1 MSDGPNTADLLH
13 TVLTVSHG
21 NINVDT
27 TTGVTIVGG
36 ANGSSSVTLS
46 GTAAQITAA
55 LASTSTNYTG
65 TLNYYGP
72 DSLSVTTTD
81 TVNNATSATKTVAI
95 QVADTTT
102 VSEAVPASLSGNEN
116 TAISLSGIS
125 VSDGPNTADLLHTVL
140 TVSHGNINVDTTT
153 GVTIVGGANGSS
165 SVTLSGTAAQITA
178 ALASTSTNYT
188 GTLNYYGPDSL
199 SVTTT
204 DTVNNATSATKTVAI
219 QVADTTTV
227 SETVPASLS
236 GNENTAISLSGISV
250 SDGPNTADLLHTVLT
265 VSHGNIN
272 VDTTTGVTIVGGAS
286 GSSSVTL
293 SGTAAQITAALAST
307 STNYT
312 GTLNYYGPDSL
323 SVTTTDTVNNATSAT
338 KTVAIQVADTTTVS
352 ETVPASLSGN
362 ENTAISLS
370 GISVS
375 DGPNTADLLHTVL
388 TVSHGN
394 INVDTTTGVTIV
406 GGASGSSSVTLSGT
420 AAQITAALASTSTN
434 YTGTLN
440 YYGPDSLSV
449 TTTDTV
455 NNATSATKTVAI
467 QVADTTT
474 VSETVPASLSGQRE
488 HRDLAER
495 DFGVGWTEHR
505 RPAAHGADGV
515 ARQYQR
521 GHDDRRDH
529 RRRRQRHQLGDAER
543 HGGADY
549 RGAGKHEHELHRH
562 PQLLRPRQPVGDHD
576 RHSQQRHFGN
586 EDGGDPG
593 RRYDDGV
600 GGGACLAERQRE
612 HRDLAERD
620 FGVGWTE
627 HRRPAA
633 HGADGVARQYQ
644 RGHDDRRD
652 HRRRRQRQQLGDA
665 ERHGGADYRGAGK
678 HEHELHRHPQLL
690 RPRQPVG
697 DHDRHSQQRHFGNED
712 GGDPGRRYDDGV
724 GDGAYLDWPSTRT
737 PRSR

>member
-1 MSDGPNTADLLH
+1 M
-13 TVLTVSHG
+13 LTVSHG

-36 ANGSSSVTLS
+36 ASGSSSVTLS

-153 GVTIVGGANGSS
+153 GVTIVGGASGSS

-227 SETVPASLS
+227 SETVPTSTLAV
-236 GNENTAISLSGISV
+236 NENTAISLSGISV

-375 DGPNTADLLHTVL
+375 DGPNTADLLNTVL

-420 AAQITAALASTSTN
+420 AARLPRRWQARARTTPAPSTITAPT
-434 YTGTLN
+434 
-440 YYGPDSLSV
+440 
-449 TTTDTV
+449 
-455 NNATSATKTVAI
+455 
-467 QVADTTT
+467 
-474 VSETVPASLSGQRE
+474 
-488 HRDLAER
+488 
-495 DFGVGWTEHR
+495 
-505 RPAAHGADGV
+505 
-515 ARQYQR
+515 
-521 GHDDRRDH
+521 
-529 RRRRQRHQLGDAER
+529 
-543 HGGADY
+543 
-549 RGAGKHEHELHRH
+549 
-562 PQLLRPRQPVGDHD
+562 
-576 RHSQQRHFGN
+576 
-586 EDGGDPG
+586 
-593 RRYDDGV
+593 
-600 GGGACLAERQRE
+600 ACR
-612 HRDLAERD
+612 
-620 FGVGWTE
+620 
-627 HRRPAA
+627 
-633 HGADGVARQYQ
+633 
-644 RGHDDRRD
+644 
-652 HRRRRQRQQLGDA
+652 
-665 ERHGGADYRGAGK
+665 
-678 HEHELHRHPQLL
+678 
-690 RPRQPVG
+690 
-697 DHDRHSQQRHFGNED
+697 
-712 GGDPGRRYDDGV
+712 
-724 GDGAYLDWPSTRT
+724 
-737 PRSR
+737 